1 MAKLPKILVAVA
13 GATVAAAF
21 AFPPS
26 RKGAVRAART
36 ALDEVAIRTET
47 GLIGHLLLLTAEGHR
62 TNFPRTVVLT
72 GLEMDGET
80 FVLPWSPGAH
90 WLRNL
95 RANPEVVVDDRV
107 SVRRAR
113 AEIVEGAT
121 AEAVRKQALGALP
134 GPLASMIEVSGVA
147 LRRGT
152 PVVRFEALIPKP

>member
-1 MAKLPKILVAVA
+1 VAKLPKIVAAVA
-13 GATVAAAF
+13 GATVAAAI

-26 RKGAVRAART
+26 RKGAVRVART
-36 ALDEVAIRTET
+36 ALDELAIRTET
-47 GLIGHLLLLTAEGHR
+47 GLMGHLLLLTAEGHR

-72 GLEMDGET
+72 GLEIDGQT
-80 FVLPWSPGAH
+80 YVLPWSSGAH

-113 AEIVEGAT
+113 AEIVEGEM
-121 AEAVRKQALGALP
+121 AEAVRRRALGGLP

-152 PVVRFEALIPKP
+152 PVVRFEALVAKP